1 MMRKLLSSLSVMAVV
16 IGGSAILAA
25 QSNAPTPTAPATYNR
40 SMETTVGGT
49 ITEVISEFGADG
61 AVGIHA
67 IVKTSAGLVNV
78 QIGPATY
85 IGASNFFFL
94 TDDRVAI
101 VGAKVSRNGATDVW
115 ARSVTKDGRTLV
127 LRDEDGT
134 PRWTA
139 TGDDPDGCG
148 VSHDIS
154 R

>member
-1 MMRKLLSSLSVMAVV
+1 MMRKVLSSVFVMAVV

-25 QSNAPTPTAPATYNR
+25 QSNATAPARYER

-49 ITEVISEFGADG
+49 ITEIISEFGADG

-85 IGASNFFFL
+85 IGASNFSFL
-94 TDDRVAI
+94 KDDRVAI
-101 VGAKVSRNGATDVW
+101 IGATVTRNGATGVW
-115 ARSVTKDGRTLV
+115 ARSVTKDGQTLV

-134 PRWTA
+134 PKWTA

>member
-1 MMRKLLSSLSVMAVV
+1 MMRKLLSSVFVMAVV

-25 QSNAPTPTAPATYNR
+25 QSNAPTAPARYER

-49 ITEVISEFGADG
+49 ITELISVFGADG
-61 AVGIHA
+61 AVGVHA
-67 IVKTSAGLVNV
+67 IVKTSAGLVHV

-85 IGASNFFFL
+85 IGESNFFFL
-94 TDDRVAI
+94 KDDLVAI

-115 ARSVTKDGRTLV
+115 ARSITKDGRTLV

-134 PRWTA
+134 PKWTP

>member
-1 MMRKLLSSLSVMAVV
+1 MMRRLLKSVLVMAVG

-25 QSNAPTPTAPATYNR
+25 QSKAPTAPANYQR

-61 AVGIHA
+61 AVGVHA
-67 IVKTSAGLVNV
+67 IVKTRSGLVNV

-85 IGASNFFFL
+85 IGENNFFFL
-94 TDDRVAI
+94 QDDLVAI

-115 ARSVTKDGRTLV
+115 ARSVTKGGQTLV

-134 PRWTA
+134 PKWTA
-139 TGDDPDGCG
+139 TGNDADGCG